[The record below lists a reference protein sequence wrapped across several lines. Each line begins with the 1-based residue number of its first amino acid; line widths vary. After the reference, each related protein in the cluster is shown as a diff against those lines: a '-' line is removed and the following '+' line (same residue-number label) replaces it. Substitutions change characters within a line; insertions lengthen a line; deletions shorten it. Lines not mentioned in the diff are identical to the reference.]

1 MLLAQLAHN
10 LVIWSRNRLAQLAPH
25 YRQFGIQRAVRDLFS
40 INEQVIL
47 ITIRPETPADL
58 ASIHHVNE
66 AAFGRPAEADLVD
79 TLRQH
84 GAITLSWV
92 AAEADQIVGHVL
104 YTPATV
110 SFDETTIDAVA
121 LGPVA
126 VLLAYQNQGIG
137 SRLIRESL
145 EALRTQ
151 GHSLVFVLG
160 HHTYYPRFGFKPSTP
175 LGIEC
180 EFKVPEEAFMVLELR
195 PSALNGMHGVMH
207 YQPEFSDV

>member
-1 MLLAQLAHN
+1 MSN
-10 LVIWSRNRLAQLAPH
+10 LI
-25 YRQFGIQRAVRDLFS
+25 
-40 INEQVIL
+40 
-47 ITIRPETPADL
+47 IRPETPADL

-92 AAEADQIVGHVL
+92 AVDSDHIVGHVL
-104 YTPATV
+104 YSPATV
-110 SFDETTIDAVA
+110 SVNETTIDAVA

-126 VLLAYQNQGIG
+126 VEPTFQNKGVG

-145 EALRTQ
+145 EALRAQ

-160 HHTYYPRFGFKPSTP
+160 HSTYYPRFGFKPSKP

-195 PSALNGMHGVMH
+195 PNALNGMHGIMH
-207 YQPEFSDV
+207 YRPEFSDV